1 MAVRSEN
8 SLNSVQAAIFAALNG
23 NVTWDSSNVPVY
35 DLAPPG
41 TAYPYVLIGDDV
53 DIPFDSHST
62 PGTSTD
68 LTIDVWTK
76 SEGRKDCKGIARAV
90 DVLIDRVGDPPSF
103 SGTGYSTGILRR
115 LETRTLRDESPEG
128 NVLHRAIT
136 RYNLMLNET

>member
-90 DVLIDRVGDPPSF
+90 AVLIDRVGDPPSF
-103 SGTGYSTGILRR
+103 SVSGYSTVILRR
-115 LETRTLRDESPEG
+115 LESRTLRDESPEG

>member
-103 SGTGYSTGILRR
+103 SVSGYSTVILRR
-115 LETRTLRDESPEG
+115 LESRTLRDESPEG

>member
-23 NVTWDSSNVPVY
+23 NVTWDSSNVPVF

-90 DVLIDRVGDPPSF
+90 DGLIDRVGDPPSF
-103 SGTGYSTGILRR
+103 SVTGYSTVILRR

>member
-53 DIPFDSHST
+53 DTPFDSHST

-103 SGTGYSTGILRR
+103 SVTGYSTVILRR

>member
-8 SLNSVQAAIFAALNG
+8 SLNSVQAAIFTALNG
-23 NVTWDSSNVPVY
+23 NVTWDSANVPVY
-35 DLAPPG
+35 DLPQPG
-41 TAYPYVLIGDDV
+41 TAYPYVLIGDDIDV
-53 DIPFDSHST
+53 PFDSHST

-103 SGTGYSTGILRR
+103 TVSGYKTVILRR
-115 LETRTLRDESPEG
+115 LESRTLRDESPEG

-136 RYNLMLNET
+136 RYNLILMED